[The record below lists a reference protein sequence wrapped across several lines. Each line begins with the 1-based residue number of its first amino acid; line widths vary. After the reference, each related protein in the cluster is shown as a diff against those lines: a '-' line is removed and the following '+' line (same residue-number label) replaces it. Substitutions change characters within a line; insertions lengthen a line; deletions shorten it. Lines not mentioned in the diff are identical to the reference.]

1 MVGLTIGVSGN
12 SYGTANF
19 CWLSYS
25 HSSIWGMLG
34 PEIVCSAAH
43 AILMMLNLKT
53 VFAVKTED
61 MVTLKMVFFINA
73 GVLPLVVGFH
83 VTSLVMVNQVWS
95 LTKSFTFAFCEIIV
109 LTAIKSM
116 TLMGRILF
124 SSLPAISLAR
134 SWTKGFLS

>member
-1 MVGLTIGVSGN
+1 MSLERCGPDINKLYSIKIKLKQKFIRFYMKSNLILHLLGFGVPALVVGLTIGVSGN

-83 VTSLVMVNQVWS
+83 VTSLVMVNQV
-95 LTKSFTFAFCEIIV
+95 
-109 LTAIKSM
+109 
-116 TLMGRILF
+116 
-124 SSLPAISLAR
+124 
-134 SWTKGFLS
+134 

>member
-1 MVGLTIGVSGN
+1 MSLERCGPDINKLYSIKIKLKQKFIRFYKKSNLILHLLGFGVPALVVGLTIGVSGN

-83 VTSLVMVNQVWS
+83 VTSLVMVNQV
-95 LTKSFTFAFCEIIV
+95 
-109 LTAIKSM
+109 
-116 TLMGRILF
+116 
-124 SSLPAISLAR
+124 
-134 SWTKGFLS
+134 

>member
-1 MVGLTIGVSGN
+1 MSLERCGPDINKLYSIKIKLKQKFIRFYMKSNLILHLLGFGVPALVVGLTIGVSGN

-25 HSSIWGMLG
+25 HSSIWGVLG

-83 VTSLVMVNQVWS
+83 VTSLVMVNQV
-95 LTKSFTFAFCEIIV
+95 
-109 LTAIKSM
+109 
-116 TLMGRILF
+116 
-124 SSLPAISLAR
+124 
-134 SWTKGFLS
+134 

>member
-95 LTKSFTFAFCEIIV
+95 LTNSIVLAFCEIIV
-109 LTAIKSM
+109 LTQAE
-116 TLMGRILF
+116 
-124 SSLPAISLAR
+124 AEV
-134 SWTKGFLS
+134 

>member
-95 LTKSFTFAFCEIIV
+95 PTKSFVFPFCEIIV
-109 LTAIKSM
+109 M
-116 TLMGRILF
+116 F
-124 SSLPAISLAR
+124 
-134 SWTKGFLS
+134 